1 MSILFR
7 CPCGRSMVVESD
19 KAGAVVVCPNCRRRL
34 RVPSGKGRGVEI
46 PAAPAAATRTSRR
59 CPRCGKDVP
68 VDSQMCPHCKTIL
81 VEESTPEGAAATG
94 ESARPAPARA
104 APVRRTRSPIGQPT
118 GGIVYGGARGSWF
131 TRLTSRGKAGVLIG
145 AGVFLILIGVLAL
158 AVGLSHSESE
168 LRNARETAKA
178 NLTKGRRLETEGKFQ
193 EAYDLYCIPN
203 SMLEA
208 LKQSDHPGDTDLA
221 AKLQRRATALQYLV
235 HAPKVRGSV
244 YWRPKSQQE
253 LNEAMAHLR
262 ATYPAYRQLSL
273 SVAEAGLAAAK
284 AGLEGVGRAAFQQ
297 KVANTMETYMRLV
310 DQTSKQQRSQITFAY
325 QLSRGVAELGEA
337 NEHYNTSQRQTHLKS
352 AEAYFAAL
360 KERVTKEGYPDA
372 ILTP

>member
-19 KAGAVVVCPNCRRRL
+19 KAGAIVMCPNCRRRL

-46 PAAPAAATRTSRR
+46 PAAPAASRTSRR

-68 VDSQMCPHCKTIL
+68 VDSQMCPHCNTIL
-81 VEESTPEGAAATG
+81 IEASAPQAATSG
-94 ESARPAPARA
+94 GTAAPPARRSVAPA
-104 APVRRTRSPIGQPT
+104 RRTRSPIAQPA

-145 AGVFLILIGVLAL
+145 AGAFLMLLAILAL

-168 LRNARETAKA
+168 LRNARETGHT
-178 NLTKGRRLETEGKFQ
+178 NLDEGRQLETEGKFQ
-193 EAYDLYCIPN
+193 EAYDLYYVPK

-208 LKQSDHPGDTDLA
+208 LKNSDHPGDPDLA
-221 AKLQRRATALQYLV
+221 EQLQRRATALQYLV
-235 HAPKVRGSV
+235 HTPKVRGSV
-244 YWRPKSQQE
+244 YWRPQSRQE

-262 ATYPAYRQLSL
+262 ATYPAYRQLCL
-273 SVAEAGLAAAK
+273 SVADAGLAAVK
-284 AGLEGVGRAAFQQ
+284 TGKEGAGRAAFQQ
-297 KVANTMETYMRLV
+297 KVASTMEAYMRLV
-310 DQTSKQQRSQITFAY
+310 DQTTKQQRSQITFAY

-337 NEHYNTSQRQTHLKS
+337 NEHYDTSQRQTHLKS

-360 KERVTKEGYPDA
+360 KERVSKEGYPDA